1 MGSYKYLLTALTAM
15 MMFIMS
21 CSTAPSIPTTITAEN
36 IVVEQIVP
44 ADQRTE
50 TLQVGQRRVVNNVR
64 EAAVRVWKQDRS
76 GYGTGT
82 YFKLDGHLIVITA
95 AHVVDR
101 SPAMIVEGRNN
112 ESVLA
117 RTLYYD
123 EDNDIAVL
131 ELGRELQSRTAL
143 RYKERRP
150 DSDEELIADDV
161 FYTGFPARHDLF
173 TAFGKIASAEND
185 HLLMHSYAWMGASGS
200 GVFDTRGRLI
210 GVLVA
215 VDLGWSPYDPHRMF
229 PPNVVEDVVHVI
241 PIRHLDLE
249 ALRSILD

>member
-1 MGSYKYLLTALTAM
+1 VGSLRYLLAALTAT
-15 MMFIMS
+15 MMFVVS
-21 CSTAPSIPTTITAEN
+21 CSTAPSAPTMIAAEN
-36 IVVEQIVP
+36 VIVEQMVAP
-44 ADQRTE
+44 EQQTS
-50 TLQVGQRRVVNNVR
+50 TLQVGQQRVVNNVR
-64 EAAVRVWKQDRS
+64 NAAVRVWKQDRS

-82 YFKLDGHLIVITA
+82 YFKLDGHLIVLTA

-101 SPAMIVEGRNN
+101 SPVMIVEGRSN
-112 ESVLA
+112 ESSLA
-117 RTLYYD
+117 RTIYYD
-123 EDNDIAVL
+123 EENDIAVL
-131 ELGRELQSRTAL
+131 ELATELQTRDAL
-143 RYKERRP
+143 KYRERRL
-150 DSDEELIADDV
+150 DSDEQLIAADV

-215 VDLGWSPYDPHRMF
+215 VDLGWSPYDPYRMF

-249 ALRSILD
+249 VLKGILD